1 MNQKQQTNQRSTHAY
16 VQAQEPVTAL
26 DDTRMPNQPVKI
38 QQMKPK
44 RSWTTAKSP
53 MHQPLVPAIVFV
65 VFFWVYRDQGS
76 LKPYLGQQKKQKT
89 IKGGATVCVQVIIRS
104 NEPNQQTNQRSS
116 HIYTQECQIN
126 LGPWPETSD
135 SLCCCFFWGLQRSR
149 LHQALS
155 LSTRKKNLKTIS
167 GGGAERK
174 DACVHWKWKA
184 WRQPCL
190 R

>member
-1 MNQKQQTNQRSTHAY
+1 MNQKQQTNQRSSHIHTH
-16 VQAQEPVTAL
+16 
-26 DDTRMPNQPVKI
+26 TRMPNQPVKI
-38 QQMKPK
+38 QQMRPK
-44 RSWTTAKSP
+44 RSWNTAKSP

-76 LKPYLGQQKKQKT
+76 LKPYLDQQKKQKT

-116 HIYTQECQIN
+116 HTYTQECQIN

-135 SLCCCFFWGLQRSR
+135 SLCCCFLGLQRSR

-155 LSTRKKNLKTIS
+155 LSTRKKRKTIS

-184 WRQPCL
+184 LRQPCL

>member
-1 MNQKQQTNQRSTHAY
+1 
-16 VQAQEPVTAL
+16 
-26 DDTRMPNQPVKI
+26 
-38 QQMKPK
+38 
-44 RSWTTAKSP
+44 

-65 VFFWVYRDQGS
+65 VFFWVYRDQGF
-76 LKPYLGQQKKQKT
+76 LKPYLDQQKKQKT

-116 HIYTQECQIN
+116 HIYTHKNAKSTWVPDLRPQIV
-126 LGPWPETSD
+126 
-135 SLCCCFFWGLQRSR
+135 FVVVFWGLQRSR